1 MVSGTTIKPIAANP
15 AHSAHRMWDAL
26 VERRAIIG
34 AFFMCVLGPVVL
46 PMLQVGQPR
55 VAVIIAAGFAVSAL
69 VTFWGHESAPAL
81 DRAYAGEVSSLSEPE
96 FDLLEDFVEREATSI
111 GRERMAREKPGES
124 HVPDAFETLVA
135 EALDDLPEFMQCI
148 LADNVA
154 VLVGDDGREGGA
166 YGLYVGT
173 TVTTATASTST
184 ATRSCATS
192 ATIWTRCEERSR
204 SRCATS
210 WRTISAPTSAMSP
223 RSACSTRSSL
233 NYPTRPCRSTRRRAG
248 AVRTRRA
255 RRGDRAAVRRRPRP
269 AHVRQAVDRG
279 GAARRRR
286 AADLAGAQLRRD
298 AQTERRIADDL
309 AASTEPTR
317 ARRPHDL
324 SASAN
329 QQRRGRWSYSVRI

>member
-15 AHSAHRMWDAL
+15 AHSAHRMWVAL
-26 VERRAIIG
+26 AEHRAIIG

-69 VTFWGHESAPAL
+69 VTLWGHESAPAL

-154 VLVGDDGREGGA
+154 VLVGDDGHERGA
-166 YGLYVGT
+166 YGLYGLYVGT
-173 TVTTATASTST
+173 RYA
-184 ATRSCATS
+184 
-192 ATIWTRCEERSR
+192 
-204 SRCATS
+204 
-210 WRTISAPTSAMSP
+210 
-223 RSACSTRSSL
+223 
-233 NYPTRPCRSTRRRAG
+233 Y
-248 AVRTRRA
+248 
-255 RRGDRAAVRRRPRP
+255 
-269 AHVRQAVDRG
+269 G
-279 GAARRRR
+279 GYYGHRIHIYRDTLMRDFGH
-286 AADLAGAQLRRD
+286 DLDALRREVTITVRHEL
-298 AQTERRIADDL
+298 AHHLGANERHV
-309 AASTEPTR
+309 AA
-317 ARRPHDL
+317 L
-324 SASAN
+324 
-329 QQRRGRWSYSVRI
+329 GL

>member
-15 AHSAHRMWDAL
+15 AHSAHRMWVAL

-69 VTFWGHESAPAL
+69 VTLWGHESAPAL

-111 GRERMAREKPGES
+111 GRERMAREEPGES

-154 VLVGDDGREGGA
+154 VLVGDDGREHAA

-173 TVTTATASTST
+173 TYA
-184 ATRSCATS
+184 
-192 ATIWTRCEERSR
+192 
-204 SRCATS
+204 
-210 WRTISAPTSAMSP
+210 
-223 RSACSTRSSL
+223 
-233 NYPTRPCRSTRRRAG
+233 Y
-248 AVRTRRA
+248 
-255 RRGDRAAVRRRPRP
+255 
-269 AHVRQAVDRG
+269 G
-279 GAARRRR
+279 GYYGHRIHIYRDTLMRDFGH
-286 AADLAGAQLRRD
+286 DLDALRREVTITVRHEL
-298 AQTERRIADDL
+298 AHHLGANERHV
-309 AASTEPTR
+309 AA
-317 ARRPHDL
+317 L
-324 SASAN
+324 
-329 QQRRGRWSYSVRI
+329 GL